1 MKINAYEYTVHAQ
14 TKICGEILQALEDSS
29 FGINFHNFSE
39 NDFYYDNNGTG
50 HEIEIDKSKKTNYNF
65 LTFPP
70 APVQPGN
77 RQ

>member
-14 TKICGEILQALEDSS
+14 TKICEEILQALEDSS

-50 HEIEIDKSKKTNYNF
+50 HEIEIDKSKKQIIIF
-65 LTFPP
+65 
-70 APVQPGN
+70 
-77 RQ
+77 